1 MDKFLLVYATHLDIS
16 IEILSKGIER
26 IIMFHR
32 VKERERFRGILN
44 RESISFRPG
53 KKRNVNETCMQ
64 NVWIEKC
71 SEGKQRL
78 TRKT

>member
-32 VKERERFRGILN
+32 VKKRERFRGILN

-53 KKRNVNETCMQ
+53 KKGT
-64 NVWIEKC
+64 
-71 SEGKQRL
+71 
-78 TRKT
+78 